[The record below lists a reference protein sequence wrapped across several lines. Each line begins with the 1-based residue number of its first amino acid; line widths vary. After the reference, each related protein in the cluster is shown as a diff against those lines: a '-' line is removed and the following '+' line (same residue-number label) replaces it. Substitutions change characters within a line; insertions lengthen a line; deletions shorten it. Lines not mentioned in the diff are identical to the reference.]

1 MLRTPRSRSSIMINF
16 FRADRIEPVSVS
28 AAAVRPLVLSA
39 RRLRSALAAGF
50 VSAVALLSAAHGNG
64 AEHAIAMHGAPA
76 YGADFDHFAYVNP
89 AAPKGGRLVE
99 GVLGT
104 FDSLNPFIVRGVAL
118 QQIRGYVIES
128 LMARGYDEP
137 FTLYGLL
144 AKTIETDAARNVVT
158 FTLDP
163 AARFSDGTPVTPQ
176 DVIFS
181 WDLLRQKGRPNHR
194 SYYGK
199 VAKAEQIGARG
210 VRFDLTG
217 ADDRELPLIL
227 ALMPVLAKHAVDPD
241 RFEETTFTPPLGS
254 GPYLVKDVDPGKSV
268 TLVRNR
274 AYWGEGLAVNRGSWN
289 FDEVRFEFYRDAN
302 VHFDAFR
309 RGLYDAREETDP
321 TRWKTGYDFPAAR
334 DGRVVAEALPNDQ
347 PKGMEG
353 FVFNTRRTLFADVRV
368 REALGLL
375 FDFDWIN
382 RNYFFD
388 LYRRTG
394 SYFEGSELSAR
405 GRPADPRERELLAAY
420 PNAVRPDVMAGTWAP
435 TASDG
440 SGRDREMLKR
450 ALALLSAAGYDLK
463 GTELRERASGR
474 PFAFEI
480 LVATRD
486 KERLALAFARDL
498 KRAGIEA
505 RVRSVDAVQ
514 YEQRR
519 QTYDFDMIQYEWQQS
534 LSPGN
539 EQTFYWGSAAADQDG
554 SRNYM
559 GVKSSALDAMIAALL
574 RARARTDFV
583 AAVRALDRVL
593 ISGSYVVPLFYLPEQ
608 WVARRAAINH
618 PARTSLFGFLPD
630 SWWRDPGQARQ

>member
-1 MLRTPRSRSSIMINF
+1 MVESSLSPLSRT
-16 FRADRIEPVSVS
+16 
-28 AAAVRPLVLSA
+28 
-39 RRLRSALAAGF
+39 LAAGF
-50 VSAVALLSAAHGNG
+50 ICAAGFLSAAHA

-89 AAPKGGRLVE
+89 TAPKGGRLVE

-104 FDSLNPFIVRGVAL
+104 FDSLNPLIVRGVAL

-144 AKTIETDAARNVVT
+144 AKTVETDAARTVVT

-163 AARFSDGTPVTPQ
+163 AARFSDGTPVTPE

-194 SYYGK
+194 GYYGK
-199 VAKAEQIGARG
+199 VAKAEQVGERG
-210 VRFDLTG
+210 VRFHLTG

-227 ALMPVLAKHAVDPD
+227 ALMPVLPKHAVDPD
-241 RFEETTFTPPLGS
+241 RFEETTFTAPIGS
-254 GPYLVKDVDPGKSV
+254 GPYLVKDVDPGRSV
-268 TLVRNR
+268 TLSRNR
-274 AYWGEGLAVNRGSWN
+274 AYWGEGLAVNRGLWN

-302 VHFDAFR
+302 VHFDAFK
-309 RGLYDAREETDP
+309 RGLYDVREETDP

-334 DGRVVAEALPNDQ
+334 DGRVIAEALPNGQ

-353 FVFNTRRTLFADVRV
+353 FVFNTRRPLFADARV

-375 FDFDWIN
+375 FDAEWID

-435 TASDG
+435 PASDG
-440 SGRDREMLKR
+440 SGRDREMLRR
-450 ALALLSAAGYDLK
+450 ALTLLSAAGYDLK

-480 LVATRD
+480 LVTTRD

-498 KRAGIEA
+498 KRAGIA
-505 RVRSVDAVQ
+505 AKVRLLDGTEYQ
-514 YEQRR
+514 QRI
-519 QTYDFDMIQYEWQQS
+519 QTFDYDMMIYWWPQS

-539 EQTFYWGSAAADQDG
+539 DESFYFGSAAADADG

-559 GVKSSALDAMIAALL
+559 GAKNPAIDAMIAALL
-574 RARARTDFV
+574 QAESRADFV
-583 AAVRALDRVL
+583 SAVRALDRVL
-593 ISGSYVVPLFYLPEQ
+593 ISGLYVVPLFHTPDQWIARWAQIERPAKTSLYGYLPET
-608 WVARRAAINH
+608 WWHRP
-618 PARTSLFGFLPD
+618 PA
-630 SWWRDPGQARQ
+630 Q

>member
-1 MLRTPRSRSSIMINF
+1 M
-16 FRADRIEPVSVS
+16 
-28 AAAVRPLVLSA
+28 
-39 RRLRSALAAGF
+39 LAAGF
-50 VSAVALLSAAHGNG
+50 ACAAALVGASNGKSA
-64 AEHAIAMHGAPA
+64 EPAIAMHGAPA
-76 YGADFDHFAYVNP
+76 YAAGFDHFAYVNP

-99 GVLGT
+99 GILGT
-104 FDSLNPFIVRGVAL
+104 FDSLNPLIVKGVAL

-128 LMARGYDEP
+128 LMTRGYDEP

-163 AARFSDGTPVTPQ
+163 AARFSDGTPVTPE

-194 SYYGK
+194 GYYGK
-199 VAKAEQIGARG
+199 VARAEQIGEDG
-210 VRFDLTG
+210 VRFDLAG

-227 ALMPVLAKHAVDPD
+227 ALMPVLPKHAVDPA
-241 RFEETTFTPPLGS
+241 RFEETTFAPPVGS
-254 GPYLVKDVDPGKSV
+254 GPYLVAHVDPGKSV
-268 TLVRNR
+268 TLARNR
-274 AYWGEGLAVNRGSWN
+274 DYWGEKLAVNRGLWN
-289 FDEVRFEFYRDAN
+289 FDEVRFDFYRDAN
-302 VHFDAFR
+302 VHFDAFK
-309 RGLYDAREETDP
+309 RGLYDVREETDA

-334 DGRVVAEALPNDQ
+334 DGRVVAEALPNGQ

-353 FVFNTRRTLFADVRV
+353 FVFNTRRPLFADIRV

-375 FDFDWIN
+375 FDFEWIN

-405 GRPADPRERELLAAY
+405 GRPADARERALLAAFA
-420 PNAVRPDVMAGTWAP
+420 NAVRPDVMAGTWAP
-435 TASDG
+435 PVSDG

-450 ALALLSAAGYDLK
+450 ALTLLSAAGYELK

-486 KERLALAFARDL
+486 RERLALAFARDL
-498 KRAGIEA
+498 KRAGIA
-505 RVRSVDAVQ
+505 ATVRLIDGIEYQ
-514 YEQRR
+514 QRI
-519 QTYDFDMIQYEWQQS
+519 QAFDYDMMIHWWPQS

-539 EQTFYWGSAAADQDG
+539 DESFYFGSAAADDPG

-559 GVKSSALDAMIAALL
+559 GAKNPAVDAMIAALL
-574 RARARTDFV
+574 AATDRADFV

-593 ISGSYVVPLFYLPEQ
+593 ISGFYVVPLFHAPDQWIARWTRVERPAETSLSGWLPET
-608 WVARRAAINH
+608 WWHRP
-618 PARTSLFGFLPD
+618 PAE
-630 SWWRDPGQARQ
+630 

>member
-1 MLRTPRSRSSIMINF
+1 VPIESNRS
-16 FRADRIEPVSVS
+16 
-28 AAAVRPLVLSA
+28 PLS
-39 RRLRSALAAGF
+39 RALAAG
-50 VSAVALLSAAHGNG
+50 AVCTAALFGAEHANG

-89 AAPKGGRLVE
+89 AAPKGGRFVQ

-118 QQIRGYVIES
+118 QPIRGYVIES

-144 AKTIETDAARNVVT
+144 AKTIETDAARTVVT

-163 AARFSDGTPVTPQ
+163 AARFSDGTPVTPE

-199 VAKAEQIGARG
+199 VAKAEQVGERG

-227 ALMPVLAKHAVDPD
+227 ALMPVLPKHAIDPA
-241 RFEETTFTPPLGS
+241 RFEETTLTPPIGS

-268 TLVRNR
+268 TLVRNP
-274 AYWGEGLAVNRGSWN
+274 AYWGGGLAVNRGLWN
-289 FDEVRFEFYRDAN
+289 VDEVRFEFYRDAN
-302 VHFDAFR
+302 VHFDAFK

-321 TRWKTGYDFPAAR
+321 TRWKTGYDFPAVR
-334 DGRVVAEALPNDQ
+334 DGRVIAEALPNGQ

-353 FVFNTRRTLFADVRV
+353 FVFNTRRPLFADARV

-375 FDFDWIN
+375 FDFEWIN
-382 RNYFFD
+382 KNYFFD

-394 SYFEGSELSAR
+394 SYFEGSELAAR
-405 GRPADPRERELLAAY
+405 GRPADARERELLAAY

-435 TASDG
+435 PVSDG
-440 SGRDREMLKR
+440 SGRDRETLKR
-450 ALALLSAAGYDLK
+450 ALALLSTAGYDLK
-463 GTELRERASGR
+463 GTELRERASGN

-480 LVATRD
+480 LAATRD
-486 KERLALAFARDL
+486 RERLALAFARDL
-498 KRAGIEA
+498 KRAGIA
-505 RVRSVDAVQ
+505 TKVRLLDGIEYQ
-514 YEQRR
+514 QRI
-519 QTYDFDMIQYEWQQS
+519 QAFDYDMMIHWWPQS
-534 LSPGN
+534 PSPGN
-539 EQTFYWGSAAADQDG
+539 DETFYFGSAAADMEG

-559 GVKSSALDAMIAALL
+559 GAKSPAIDAMIAALL
-574 RARARTDFV
+574 QAKDRPDFV
-583 AAVRALDRVL
+583 SAVRALDRVL
-593 ISGSYVVPLFYLPEQ
+593 ISGMYVVPLFHTPDQ
-608 WVARRAAINH
+608 WIARWTQIER
-618 PARTSLFGFLPD
+618 PARTSLYGYLPET
-630 SWWRDPGQARQ
+630 WWHRPPAQ

>member
-1 MLRTPRSRSSIMINF
+1 M
-16 FRADRIEPVSVS
+16 
-28 AAAVRPLVLSA
+28 
-39 RRLRSALAAGF
+39 LAAGF
-50 VSAVALLSAAHGNG
+50 ACAAALVGASNGKSA
-64 AEHAIAMHGAPA
+64 EPAIAMHGAPA
-76 YGADFDHFAYVNP
+76 YAAGFDHFAYVNP

-99 GVLGT
+99 GILGT
-104 FDSLNPFIVRGVAL
+104 FDSLNPLIVKGVAL

-128 LMARGYDEP
+128 LMTRGYDEP

-163 AARFSDGTPVTPQ
+163 AARFSDGTPVTPE

-194 SYYGK
+194 GYYGK
-199 VAKAEQIGARG
+199 VARAEQIGEDG
-210 VRFDLTG
+210 VRFDLAG

-227 ALMPVLAKHAVDPD
+227 ALMPVLPKHAVDPA
-241 RFEETTFTPPLGS
+241 RFEETTFAPPVGS
-254 GPYLVKDVDPGKSV
+254 GPYLVAHVDPGKSV
-268 TLVRNR
+268 TLARNR
-274 AYWGEGLAVNRGSWN
+274 DYWGEKLAVNRGLWN
-289 FDEVRFEFYRDAN
+289 FDEVRFDFYRDAN
-302 VHFDAFR
+302 VHFDAFK
-309 RGLYDAREETDP
+309 RGLYDVREETDA

-334 DGRVVAEALPNDQ
+334 DGRVVAEALPNGQ

-353 FVFNTRRTLFADVRV
+353 FVFNTRRPLFADIRV

-375 FDFDWIN
+375 FDFEWIN

-405 GRPADPRERELLAAY
+405 GRPADARERALLAAFA
-420 PNAVRPDVMAGTWAP
+420 NAVRPDVMAGTWAP
-435 TASDG
+435 PVSDG

-450 ALALLSAAGYDLK
+450 ALALLSAAGYELK

-486 KERLALAFARDL
+486 RERLALAFARDL
-498 KRAGIEA
+498 KRAGIA
-505 RVRSVDAVQ
+505 ATVRLIDGIEYQ
-514 YEQRR
+514 QRI
-519 QTYDFDMIQYEWQQS
+519 QAFDYDMMIHWWPQS

-539 EQTFYWGSAAADQDG
+539 DESFYFGSAAADDPG

-559 GVKSSALDAMIAALL
+559 GAKNPAVDAMIAALL
-574 RARARTDFV
+574 AATDRADFV

-593 ISGSYVVPLFYLPEQ
+593 ISGFYVVPLFHAPDQWIARWTRVERPAKTSLSGWLPET
-608 WVARRAAINH
+608 WWHRP
-618 PARTSLFGFLPD
+618 PAE
-630 SWWRDPGQARQ
+630 

>member
-1 MLRTPRSRSSIMINF
+1 MINSV
-16 FRADRIEPVSVS
+16 RADRIEPVSVS
-28 AAAVRPLVLSA
+28 AATVRPCVLSA
-39 RRLRSALAAGF
+39 RRLRSALTAGC
-50 VSAVALLSAAHGNG
+50 VWAVALLGAAHGNG

-89 AAPKGGRLVE
+89 GAPKGGRLVE

-118 QQIRGYVIES
+118 QQIRGYVVES

-144 AKTIETDAARNVVT
+144 AKTIETDAARDVVT

-163 AARFSDGTPVTPQ
+163 AARFSDGTPVTPE

-199 VAKAEQIGARG
+199 VAKAEQVGARG

-241 RFEETTFTPPLGS
+241 RFEETTFNPPVGS
-254 GPYLVKDVDPGKSV
+254 GPYLVKDVDPGRSV
-268 TLVRNR
+268 TLARNR
-274 AYWGEGLAVNRGSWN
+274 AYWGEGLAVNRGLWN

-334 DGRVVAEALPNDQ
+334 DGRVVAEALPNGQ

-353 FVFNTRRTLFADVRV
+353 FVFNTRRPLFADVRV

-375 FDFDWIN
+375 FDFEWIN

-405 GRPADPRERELLAAY
+405 GRPADARERELLAAY

-435 TASDG
+435 PMSDG
-440 SGRDREMLKR
+440 SGRDREVLKR

-498 KRAGIEA
+498 KRAGIA
-505 RVRSVDAVQ
+505 AKVRLLDGIEYQ
-514 YEQRR
+514 QRL
-519 QTYDFDMIQYEWQQS
+519 QTFDYDMVIYRWDQS

-539 EQTFYWGSAAADQDG
+539 EQSFYFGAAAADADG

-559 GVKSSALDAMIAALL
+559 GAKNPAVDGMIAALL
-574 RARARTDFV
+574 QADERADFV
-583 AAVRALDRVL
+583 SAVRALDRVL
-593 ISGSYVVPLFYLPEQ
+593 ISGSYVVPLFHTPDQ
-608 WVARRAAINH
+608 WIARWAQIER
-618 PARTSLFGFLPD
+618 PAKTSLFGYLPET
-630 SWWRDPGQARQ
+630 WWHRPPAQ

>member
-1 MLRTPRSRSSIMINF
+1 MINF
-16 FRADRIEPVSVS
+16 ARDHRIEPVPVS
-28 AAAVRPLVLSA
+28 ASTA
-39 RRLRSALAAGF
+39 RLRRVLAAGF
-50 VSAVALLSAAHGNG
+50 MCAAVLLGGANGNAADHV
-64 AEHAIAMHGAPA
+64 IAMHGAPA
-76 YGADFDHFAYVNP
+76 YRADFDHFAYVNP
-89 AAPKGGRLVE
+89 AAPKGGRFVQ

-118 QQIRGYVIES
+118 QQIRGYVVES
-128 LMARGYDEP
+128 LMTRNYDEP

-144 AKTIETDAARNVVT
+144 AKTIETDAARTVVT

-163 AARFSDGTPVTPQ
+163 AARFSDGTPVTPE

-194 SYYGK
+194 GYYGK
-199 VAKAEQIGARG
+199 VAKAEQVGEHG

-227 ALMPVLAKHAVDPD
+227 ALMPVLPKHAIDPA
-241 RFEETTFTPPLGS
+241 RFEETTFTPLVGS

-274 AYWGEGLAVNRGSWN
+274 AYWGDGLAVNRGLWN

-302 VHFDAFR
+302 VHFDAFK

-334 DGRVVAEALPNDQ
+334 DGRVIAEALPNGQ

-353 FVFNTRRTLFADVRV
+353 FVFNTRRPLFADVRV

-375 FDFDWIN
+375 FDFEWIN
-382 RNYFFD
+382 HNYFFD

-405 GRPADPRERELLAAY
+405 GRPADARERELLAAY

-435 TASDG
+435 PVSDG
-440 SGRDREMLKR
+440 SGRDRAMLKR
-450 ALALLSAAGYDLK
+450 ALALLSAAGYDLT

-480 LVATRD
+480 LVTTRD
-486 KERLALAFARDL
+486 KERLALAFTRDL
-498 KRAGIEA
+498 KRAGIA
-505 RVRSVDAVQ
+505 AKVRLLDGTEYQ
-514 YEQRR
+514 KRI
-519 QTYDFDMIQYEWQQS
+519 QTFDYDMIIHWWPQS
-534 LSPGN
+534 PSPGN
-539 EQTFYWGSAAADQDG
+539 DESFYFGSAAADAEG

-559 GVKSSALDAMIAALL
+559 GAKNPAVDAMIAALL
-574 RARARTDFV
+574 AADEQADFV
-583 AAVRALDRVL
+583 SAVRALDRAL
-593 ISGSYVVPLFYLPEQ
+593 ISGFYVVPLFHTPDQWIARWAQIERPAKTSLYGYLPET
-608 WVARRAAINH
+608 WWHRP
-618 PARTSLFGFLPD
+618 PA
-630 SWWRDPGQARQ
+630 Q

>member
-1 MLRTPRSRSSIMINF
+1 VPIESSLSPLSR
-16 FRADRIEPVSVS
+16 A
-28 AAAVRPLVLSA
+28 LVASFICG
-39 RRLRSALAAGF
+39 AG
-50 VSAVALLSAAHGNG
+50 LLSAVSANA
-64 AEHAIAMHGAPA
+64 AEHAIAMHGTPA

-89 AAPKGGRLVE
+89 TAPKGGRLVE

-104 FDSLNPFIVRGVAL
+104 FDSLNPLIVRGVAL

-144 AKTIETDAARNVVT
+144 AKTVETDAARTVVT

-163 AARFSDGTPVTPQ
+163 AARFSDGTPITPA

-181 WDLLRQKGRPNHR
+181 WNLLRQKGRPNHR
-194 SYYGK
+194 GYYGK
-199 VAKAEQIGARG
+199 VAKAEQIGERG

-227 ALMPVLAKHAVDPD
+227 ALMPVLPKHAVDPD
-241 RFEETTFTPPLGS
+241 RFEETTFAPPVGS

-268 TLVRNR
+268 TLARNR
-274 AYWGEGLAVNRGSWN
+274 AYWGAGLAVNRGLWN

-302 VHFDAFR
+302 VHFDAFK
-309 RGLYDAREETDP
+309 RGLYDAHEETDP

-334 DGRVVAEALPNDQ
+334 DGRVIAEALPNGQ

-353 FVFNTRRTLFADVRV
+353 FVFNTRRPLFADVRV

-375 FDFDWIN
+375 FDFEWIN

-405 GRPADPRERELLAAY
+405 GRPTDPRERELLAAY

-435 TASDG
+435 PESDG

-450 ALALLSAAGYDLK
+450 ALTLLAAAGYDLK

-480 LVATRD
+480 LVTSRD
-486 KERLALAFARDL
+486 RERLALAFARDL
-498 KRAGIEA
+498 KRAGIA
-505 RVRSVDAVQ
+505 AKVRLLDGTEYQ
-514 YEQRR
+514 QRI
-519 QTYDFDMIQYEWQQS
+519 QTFDYDMMIYSWAQS

-539 EQTFYWGSAAADQDG
+539 DESFYFGSAAADADG

-559 GVKSSALDAMIAALL
+559 GAKNPAIDAMIAAILQAEN
-574 RARARTDFV
+574 RPDFV
-583 AAVRALDRVL
+583 SAVRALDRVL
-593 ISGSYVVPLFYLPEQ
+593 ISGFYVVPLFHTPDQWIARWSQIERPEK
-608 WVARRAAINH
+608 
-618 PARTSLFGFLPD
+618 TSLFGYLPET
-630 SWWRDPGQARQ
+630 WWHRPPPQ

>member
-1 MLRTPRSRSSIMINF
+1 MINF
-16 FRADRIEPVSVS
+16 ARADGIEPPSVS
-28 AAAVRPLVLSA
+28 ANTVRPCVASA
-39 RRLRSALAAGF
+39 RRLRRTLAAVGC
-50 VSAVALLSAAHGNG
+50 AAALLRAADANG
-64 AEHAIAMHGAPA
+64 AEPAIAMHGAPA

-89 AAPKGGRLVE
+89 TAPQGGRFVQ

-104 FDSLNPFIVRGVAL
+104 FDSLNPFIVKGVAL

-158 FTLDP
+158 FTLNP
-163 AARFSDGTPVTPQ
+163 AARFSDGTPVRPE
-176 DVIFS
+176 DVVFS

-194 SYYGK
+194 GYYGK
-199 VAKAEQIGARG
+199 VAKAEQVGEHG
-210 VRFDLTG
+210 VRFDLAG

-227 ALMPVLAKHAVDPD
+227 ALMPVLPKHAVDPA
-241 RFEETTFTPPLGS
+241 RFEETTFAPLIGS
-254 GPYLVKDVDPGKSV
+254 GPYVVKDVDPGKSV
-268 TLVRNR
+268 TLARNR
-274 AYWGEGLAVNRGSWN
+274 AYWGDGLAVNRGLWN
-289 FDEVRFEFYRDAN
+289 FDEIRFEFYRDAN
-302 VHFDAFR
+302 VHFDAFK

-334 DGRVVAEALPNDQ
+334 DARVIAEALPNGQ

-353 FVFNTRRTLFADVRV
+353 FVFNTRRPLFADVRV

-375 FDFDWIN
+375 FDFEWIN

-405 GRPADPRERELLAAY
+405 GRPAGARERELFAAY
-420 PNAVRPDVMAGTWAP
+420 PNAVRQDVMAGTWAP
-435 TASDG
+435 PISDG

-450 ALALLSAAGYDLK
+450 ALGLLSAAGYELK
-463 GTELRERASGR
+463 GTELRERANGR
-474 PFAFEI
+474 PFAFDI

-498 KRAGIEA
+498 KRAGIA
-505 RVRSVDAVQ
+505 AKVRLLDATQ
-514 YEQRR
+514 YQQRI
-519 QTYDFDMIQYEWQQS
+519 QTFDCDMIIHWWPQS
-534 LSPGN
+534 PSPGN
-539 EQTFYWGSAAADQDG
+539 DESFYFGSAAADADG

-559 GVKSSALDAMIAALL
+559 GAKNPAIDAMIAAMLQ
-574 RARARTDFV
+574 ADEQADFV

-593 ISGSYVVPLFYLPEQ
+593 ISGFYVVPLFHTPDQ
-608 WVARRAAINH
+608 WIARWAQIER
-618 PARTSLFGFLPD
+618 PARTSLYGYLPET
-630 SWWRDPGQARQ
+630 WWHRPPPR

>member
-1 MLRTPRSRSSIMINF
+1 MINF
-16 FRADRIEPVSVS
+16 VRADRIEPLFVNETT
-28 AAAVRPLVLSA
+28 VRLCVLSA
-39 RRLRSALAAGF
+39 RRFRRALAAG
-50 VSAVALLSAAHGNG
+50 VVCAALLRAGDGSG
-64 AEHAIAMHGAPA
+64 AEPAIAMHGAPA

-89 AAPKGGRLVE
+89 TAPQGGRFVQ

-104 FDSLNPFIVRGVAL
+104 FDSLNPFIVKGVAL
-118 QQIRGYVIES
+118 QQIRSYVVES

-163 AARFSDGTPVTPQ
+163 DARFSDGTPVTPQ

-199 VAKAEQIGARG
+199 VAKAEQIGEHG

-227 ALMPVLAKHAVDPD
+227 ALMPVLAKHAIDPA
-241 RFEETTFTPPLGS
+241 RFEETTFAPPIGS
-254 GPYLVKDVDPGKSV
+254 GPYVVKNVDPGKSV
-268 TLVRNR
+268 TLARNR
-274 AYWGEGLAVNRGSWN
+274 AYWGERLAVNRGLWN
-289 FDEVRFEFYRDAN
+289 FDEIRFEFYRDAN
-302 VHFDAFR
+302 VHFDAFK
-309 RGLYDAREETDP
+309 RGLYDAREETEP

-334 DGRVVAEALPNDQ
+334 DGRVIAEALPNGQ

-353 FVFNTRRTLFADVRV
+353 FVFNTRRPLFADVRV

-375 FDFDWIN
+375 FDFEWIN

-394 SYFEGSELSAR
+394 SYFEGSDLSAR
-405 GRPADPRERELLAAY
+405 GRPADARERELLAAY
-420 PNAVRPDVMAGTWAP
+420 SNAVRADVMAGTWAP
-435 TASDG
+435 PVSDG

-450 ALALLSAAGYDLK
+450 ALGLLSAAGYELK
-463 GTELRERASGR
+463 GTELRERASER

-498 KRAGIEA
+498 KRAGIAA
-505 RVRSVDAVQ
+505 RVRLLDGIEYQ
-514 YEQRR
+514 QRI
-519 QTYDFDMIQYEWQQS
+519 QTFDYDMMIYWWPQS

-539 EQTFYWGSAAADQDG
+539 DESFYFGSAAADADG

-559 GVKSSALDAMIAALL
+559 GAKSPAIDAMIAALL
-574 RARARTDFV
+574 QAVEQADFV
-583 AAVRALDRVL
+583 SAVRALDRVL
-593 ISGSYVVPLFYLPEQ
+593 ISGFYVVPLFYTPDQWIARWTRIERPAKTSLSGYLPE
-608 WVARRAAINH
+608 
-618 PARTSLFGFLPD
+618 T
-630 SWWRDPGQARQ
+630 WWHRPPPR

>member
-1 MLRTPRSRSSIMINF
+1 
-16 FRADRIEPVSVS
+16 
-28 AAAVRPLVLSA
+28 
-39 RRLRSALAAGF
+39 
-50 VSAVALLSAAHGNG
+50 
-64 AEHAIAMHGAPA
+64 
-76 YGADFDHFAYVNP
+76 
-89 AAPKGGRLVE
+89 
-99 GVLGT
+99 VLGT

-118 QQIRGYVIES
+118 QQIRGYVVES

-163 AARFSDGTPVTPQ
+163 AARFSDGTPVTPE

-199 VAKAEQIGARG
+199 VAKAEQVGARG

-241 RFEETTFTPPLGS
+241 RFEETTFNPPVGS

-353 FVFNTRRTLFADVRV
+353 FVFNTRRPLFADVRV

-375 FDFDWIN
+375 FDFEWIN

-405 GRPADPRERELLAAY
+405 GLPADARERELLAAY

-435 TASDG
+435 PVSDG
-440 SGRDREMLKR
+440 SGRDREVLKR

-498 KRAGIEA
+498 KRAGIA
-505 RVRSVDAVQ
+505 AKVRLLDGIEYQ
-514 YEQRR
+514 QRI
-519 QTYDFDMIQYEWQQS
+519 QTFDYDMIIFRWAQS

-539 EQTFYWGSAAADQDG
+539 DQSLYFSSAAADAEG

-559 GVKSSALDAMIAALL
+559 GAKNPAVDGMIAALL
-574 RARARTDFV
+574 QADERADFV
-583 AAVRALDRVL
+583 SAVRALDRVL
-593 ISGSYVVPLFYLPEQ
+593 ISGSYVVPLFHTPDQ
-608 WVARRAAINH
+608 WIARWAQIER
-618 PARTSLFGFLPD
+618 PAKTSLFGYLPET
-630 SWWRDPGQARQ
+630 WWHRPPAQ

>member
-1 MLRTPRSRSSIMINF
+1 MINF
-16 FRADRIEPVSVS
+16 VRADRIEPVSVS
-28 AAAVRPLVLSA
+28 AATVRPCVLSA
-39 RRLRSALAAGF
+39 RRLRSALTAGF
-50 VSAVALLSAAHGNG
+50 VWAVVLLGAAHGNG

-144 AKTIETDAARNVVT
+144 AKTIETDTARNVVT

-194 SYYGK
+194 GYYGK
-199 VAKAEQIGARG
+199 VAKVEQVGERG

-227 ALMPVLAKHAVDPD
+227 ALMPVLAKHAVDLD
-241 RFEETTFTPPLGS
+241 RFEETTFNPPVGS
-254 GPYLVKDVDPGKSV
+254 GPYLIKDVDPGKSV

-274 AYWGEGLAVNRGSWN
+274 AYWGEGLAVNRGLWN

-334 DGRVVAEALPNDQ
+334 DGRVVAEALPNGQ

-353 FVFNTRRTLFADVRV
+353 FVFNTRRPLFADVRV

-375 FDFDWIN
+375 FDFEWIN

-405 GRPADPRERELLAAY
+405 GRPADARERRLLAAY
-420 PNAVRPDVMAGTWAP
+420 PNAVRPDVMAGAWAP
-435 TASDG
+435 PVSDG

-450 ALALLSAAGYDLK
+450 ALALLSDAGYDLK

-498 KRAGIEA
+498 KRAGIA
-505 RVRSVDAVQ
+505 AKVRLLDGIEYQ
-514 YEQRR
+514 QRL
-519 QTYDFDMIQYEWQQS
+519 QTFDYDMIIFRWAQS

-539 EQTFYWGSAAADQDG
+539 DQSLYFSSAAADAEA

-559 GVKSSALDAMIAALL
+559 GAKNPAVDAMIAALL
-574 RARARTDFV
+574 QADERADFV
-583 AAVRALDRVL
+583 SAVHALDRVL
-593 ISGSYVVPLFYLPEQ
+593 ISGCYVVPLFHTPDQ
-608 WVARRAAINH
+608 WIARWAQIER
-618 PARTSLFGFLPD
+618 PAKTSLFGYLPET
-630 SWWRDPGQARQ
+630 WWHRPPAQ

>member
-1 MLRTPRSRSSIMINF
+1 MVESSLSPLSRT
-16 FRADRIEPVSVS
+16 
-28 AAAVRPLVLSA
+28 
-39 RRLRSALAAGF
+39 LAAGF
-50 VSAVALLSAAHGNG
+50 ICAAGFLSAAHA

-89 AAPKGGRLVE
+89 TAPKGGRLVE

-104 FDSLNPFIVRGVAL
+104 FDSLNPLIVRGVAV

-144 AKTIETDAARNVVT
+144 AKTVETDAARTVVT

-163 AARFSDGTPVTPQ
+163 AARFSDGTPVTPE

-194 SYYGK
+194 GYYGK
-199 VAKAEQIGARG
+199 VAKAEQVGERG

-227 ALMPVLAKHAVDPD
+227 ALMPVLPKHAIDPD
-241 RFEETTFTPPLGS
+241 RFEETTFAAPIGS
-254 GPYLVKDVDPGKSV
+254 GPYLVKDVDPGRSV
-268 TLVRNR
+268 TLARNR
-274 AYWGEGLAVNRGSWN
+274 AYWGEGLAVNRGLWN

-302 VHFDAFR
+302 VHFDAFK

-334 DGRVVAEALPNDQ
+334 DGRVIAEALPNGQ

-353 FVFNTRRTLFADVRV
+353 FVFNTRRPLFADARV

-375 FDFDWIN
+375 FDAEWID

-420 PNAVRPDVMAGTWAP
+420 PNAVLPDVMAGTWTP
-435 TASDG
+435 PASDG
-440 SGRDREMLKR
+440 SGRDREMLRR
-450 ALALLSAAGYDLK
+450 ALALLSVAGYDLK
-463 GTELRERASGR
+463 GTELRERTSGR

-480 LVATRD
+480 LVTTRD

-498 KRAGIEA
+498 KRAGIA
-505 RVRSVDAVQ
+505 AKVRLLDGTEYQ
-514 YEQRR
+514 QRI
-519 QTYDFDMIQYEWQQS
+519 QTFDYDMMIYWWPQS

-539 EQTFYWGSAAADQDG
+539 DESFYFGSAAADADG

-559 GVKSSALDAMIAALL
+559 GAKNPAIDAMIAALL
-574 RARARTDFV
+574 KAESRADFV
-583 AAVRALDRVL
+583 SAVRALDRVL
-593 ISGSYVVPLFYLPEQ
+593 ISDLYVVPLFHTPDQWIARWAQIERPAKTSLYGYLPET
-608 WVARRAAINH
+608 WWHRP
-618 PARTSLFGFLPD
+618 PA
-630 SWWRDPGQARQ
+630 Q

>member
-1 MLRTPRSRSSIMINF
+1 MINF
-16 FRADRIEPVSVS
+16 VRADRIEPVSVS

-39 RRLRSALAAGF
+39 RRLRSALAAGL

-128 LMARGYDEP
+128 LMTRGYDEP

-163 AARFSDGTPVTPQ
+163 AARFSDGTPVTPE

-353 FVFNTRRTLFADVRV
+353 FVFNTRRPLFADVRV

-375 FDFDWIN
+375 FDFEWIN

-405 GRPADPRERELLAAY
+405 GRPADARERELLAAY

-435 TASDG
+435 PVSDG
-440 SGRDREMLKR
+440 SGRDREVLKR

-498 KRAGIEA
+498 KRAGIA
-505 RVRSVDAVQ
+505 AKVRLLDGIEYQ
-514 YEQRR
+514 QRL
-519 QTYDFDMIQYEWQQS
+519 QTFDYDMIIFRWAQS

-539 EQTFYWGSAAADQDG
+539 DQSLYFSSAAADAEG

-559 GVKSSALDAMIAALL
+559 GAKNPAVDAMIAALL
-574 RARARTDFV
+574 QADERADFV
-583 AAVRALDRVL
+583 SGVRALDRVL
-593 ISGSYVVPLFYLPEQ
+593 ISGSYVVPLFHTPDQ
-608 WVARRAAINH
+608 WIARWAQIER
-618 PARTSLFGFLPD
+618 PAKTSLFGYLPET
-630 SWWRDPGQARQ
+630 WWHRPPAQ

>member
-1 MLRTPRSRSSIMINF
+1 MC
-16 FRADRIEPVSVS
+16 
-28 AAAVRPLVLSA
+28 AALFGAT
-39 RRLRSALAAGF
+39 
-50 VSAVALLSAAHGNG
+50 HGSG

-76 YGADFDHFAYVNP
+76 YRANFDHFAYVNP
-89 AAPKGGRLVE
+89 AAPKGGRLVQ

-104 FDSLNPFIVRGVAL
+104 FDSLNPLIVKGVAL

-144 AKTIETDAARNVVT
+144 ANTIETDAARNVVT

-163 AARFSDGTPVTPQ
+163 AARFSDGTPVTPE

-199 VAKAEQIGARG
+199 VAKAEQVGERG

-227 ALMPVLAKHAVDPD
+227 ALMPVLAKHSINPE
-241 RFEETTFTPPLGS
+241 RFEETTFIAPLGS
-254 GPYLVKDVDPGKSV
+254 GPYVVKDVDPGKSV

-274 AYWGEGLAVNRGSWN
+274 AYWGESLAVNRGLWN
-289 FDEVRFEFYRDAN
+289 FDEIRFEFYRDAN
-302 VHFDAFR
+302 VHFDAFK

-334 DGRVVAEALPNDQ
+334 DGRVVAEALPNGQ

-353 FVFNTRRTLFADVRV
+353 FVFNMRRPLFADVRV

-375 FDFDWIN
+375 FDFEWIN

-420 PNAVRPDVMAGTWAP
+420 PNAVRPEAMAGTWAP
-435 TASDG
+435 PVSDG
-440 SGRDREMLKR
+440 SGRDRETLKR
-450 ALALLSAAGYDLK
+450 ALTLLSAAGYDLK

-480 LVATRD
+480 LVPTRD
-486 KERLALAFARDL
+486 RERLALAFARDL
-498 KRAGIEA
+498 KRAGIA
-505 RVRSVDAVQ
+505 AKVRLLDATEYQ
-514 YEQRR
+514 QRI
-519 QTYDFDMIQYEWQQS
+519 QTFDYDMIIYRWEQS

-539 EQTFYWGSAAADQDG
+539 EQSFYFGSEAADAVG

-559 GVKSSALDAMIAALL
+559 GAKNSAIDAMIAAILQAHD
-574 RARARTDFV
+574 RADFV
-583 AAVRALDRVL
+583 SAVRALDRVL
-593 ISGSYVVPLFYLPEQ
+593 ISGFYVVPLFHTPDQ
-608 WVARRAAINH
+608 WIARWAQIER
-618 PARTSLFGFLPD
+618 PAKTSLFGYLPET
-630 SWWRDPGQARQ
+630 WWRRPAGQ

>member
-1 MLRTPRSRSSIMINF
+1 M
-16 FRADRIEPVSVS
+16 
-28 AAAVRPLVLSA
+28 
-39 RRLRSALAAGF
+39 LAAGF
-50 VSAVALLSAAHGNG
+50 ACAAALMGASNGKSA
-64 AEHAIAMHGAPA
+64 EPAIAMHGAPA
-76 YGADFDHFAYVNP
+76 YAAGFDHFAYVNP

-99 GVLGT
+99 GILGT
-104 FDSLNPFIVRGVAL
+104 FDSLNPLIVKGVAL

-128 LMARGYDEP
+128 LMTRGYDEP

-163 AARFSDGTPVTPQ
+163 AARFSDGTPVTPE

-194 SYYGK
+194 GYYGK
-199 VAKAEQIGARG
+199 VARAEQIGEDG
-210 VRFDLTG
+210 VRFDLAG

-227 ALMPVLAKHAVDPD
+227 ALMPVLPKHAVDPA
-241 RFEETTFTPPLGS
+241 RFEETTFAPPVGS
-254 GPYLVKDVDPGKSV
+254 GPYLVAHVDPGKSV
-268 TLVRNR
+268 TLARNR
-274 AYWGEGLAVNRGSWN
+274 DYWGEKLAVNRGLWN
-289 FDEVRFEFYRDAN
+289 FDEVRFDFYRDAN
-302 VHFDAFR
+302 VHFDAFK
-309 RGLYDAREETDP
+309 RGLYDVREETDA

-334 DGRVVAEALPNDQ
+334 DGRVVAEALPNGQ

-353 FVFNTRRTLFADVRV
+353 FVFNTRRPLFADIRV

-375 FDFDWIN
+375 FDFEWIN

-405 GRPADPRERELLAAY
+405 GRPADARERALLAAFA
-420 PNAVRPDVMAGTWAP
+420 NAVRPDVMAGTWAP
-435 TASDG
+435 PVSDG

-450 ALALLSAAGYDLK
+450 ALALLSAAGYELK

-486 KERLALAFARDL
+486 RERLALAFARDL
-498 KRAGIEA
+498 KRAGIA
-505 RVRSVDAVQ
+505 ATVRLIDGIEYQ
-514 YEQRR
+514 QRI
-519 QTYDFDMIQYEWQQS
+519 QAFDYDMMIHWWPQS

-539 EQTFYWGSAAADQDG
+539 DESFYFGSAAADDPG

-559 GVKSSALDAMIAALL
+559 GAKNPAVDAMIAALL
-574 RARARTDFV
+574 AATDRADFV

-593 ISGSYVVPLFYLPEQ
+593 ISGFYVVPLFHAPDQWIARWTRVERPAETSLSGWLPET
-608 WVARRAAINH
+608 WWHRP
-618 PARTSLFGFLPD
+618 PAE
-630 SWWRDPGQARQ
+630 